1 MPIFSH
7 CAVYAQLLAVF
18 ARNMGAVMLRCGM
31 FGMLLCRNVG
41 SHPPLLRYIERQNK
55 VTGRNAKVNREFSMA
70 YNNTISHSNVP
81 TIKAP
86 FAVIGGFFAAIWTG
100 LVNMGANSGR
110 MRQVTFLQSKT
121 DEELSAMGIKRDEIV
136 HHVFR
141 DTFYV

>member
-1 MPIFSH
+1 
-7 CAVYAQLLAVF
+7 
-18 ARNMGAVMLRCGM
+18 
-31 FGMLLCRNVG
+31 
-41 SHPPLLRYIERQNK
+41 
-55 VTGRNAKVNREFSMA
+55 MA

-121 DEELSAMGIKRDEIV
+121 DEELSAMGIKREKIV
-136 HHVFR
+136 PCLPRYILRLNVFQFDFER
-141 DTFYV
+141 PECDLLGSFCVLR